1 MEAQRYQVTQ
11 DDQDYIVSVAV
22 IGDKITLEC
31 QDNNTPSTPIYGK
44 DYTLYELRQYSKIFN
59 YTNSVMD
66 VENEIIN
73 AIESH
78 KVSISNQGNIIEII
92 FDFEYN
98 SISQELTF
106 QLPLQTQ
113 KPIQNMSITPITPME
128 NQPIYKDITIPS
140 YQAPVVVQGNDF
152 ADCTYSTKGPGVV
165 QEDDYPDCTYSTKGP
180 GLYQYQQPVIQ
191 AQIGCGCP
199 MDHDR
204 IDKIEIDSNLM
215 KNEHDKLRQRLN
227 NLKANIHLIK
237 KKTND
242 IRTENGILNM
252 KTLELKKQ
260 YKDLLEAEAYLIAEN
275 DELKK
280 ENHELVLRKNE
291 LGFYIVEHHDHD
303 NVREV
308 NIPLEHKSRRP
319 TNVSKREKKLGGGYT
334 SSNVNNFGQNTLDQP
349 YSSTNLGSMN

>member
-31 QDNNTPSTPIYGK
+31 QDNNIPSTPIYGK
-44 DYTLYELRQYSKIFN
+44 DYTLYELRSYSKIFN
-59 YTNSVMD
+59 YTQSVMD
-66 VENEIIN
+66 VQNEIVN
-73 AIESH
+73 AIENH

-92 FDFEYN
+92 FDLEYN

-113 KPIQNMSITPITPME
+113 NPIQNVEMAQINPIETVE
-128 NQPIYKDITIPS
+128 TQPIYKDITPPS
-140 YQAPVVVQGNDF
+140 YQTPVVVQG
-152 ADCTYSTKGPGVV
+152 
-165 QEDDYPDCTYSTKGP
+165 DDYPDCTYSTKGP
-180 GLYQYQQPVIQ
+180 EVYQPVVQ
-191 AQIGCGCP
+191 TQIGCGCP

-204 IDKIEIDSNLM
+204 IDKIEFDSNIIR
-215 KNEHDKLRQRLN
+215 NEHDRLRERLN
-227 NLKANIHLIK
+227 NLKSNIHLIK

-275 DELKK
+275 DELRK

-291 LGFYIVEHHDHD
+291 LGFYINDHHDHD
-303 NVREV
+303 MVREV
-308 NIPLEHKSRRP
+308 NLPMEHKSRRP
-319 TNVSKREKKLGGGYT
+319 TNVSKREKRLGRGYT
-334 SSNVNNFGQNTLDQP
+334 SSANNNYGQNSLDQP
-349 YSSTNLGSMN
+349 YSSTNLGGKSFY

>member
-11 DDQDYIVSVAV
+11 DDQDYIVAVAV

-31 QDNNTPSTPIYGK
+31 QDNNIPSNPIYGK
-44 DYTLYELRQYSKIFN
+44 DYTLYELRSYSKIFD
-59 YTNSVMD
+59 YTQSVMD
-66 VENEIIN
+66 VQNEIIN
-73 AIESH
+73 AIENH

-113 KPIQNMSITPITPME
+113 KPIQNVAITPITPVVE
-128 NQPIYKDITIPS
+128 SQPIYKDVTIPS
-140 YQAPVVVQGNDF
+140 YQTPVIVQD
-152 ADCTYSTKGPGVV
+152 
-165 QEDDYPDCTYSTKGP
+165 DDYPDCTYSTKGP
-180 GLYQYQQPVIQ
+180 EIYQPAIQ
-191 AQIGCGCP
+191 TQIGCGCP

-204 IDKIEIDSNLM
+204 IDKIEIDSNFM
-215 KNEHDKLRQRLN
+215 RNEHEKLRQRLN
-227 NLKANIHLIK
+227 DLKMNIHVIK
-237 KKTND
+237 KKTNE

-260 YKDLLEAEAYLIAEN
+260 YKDLLEAESYLIAEN
-275 DELKK
+275 DELRK

-291 LGFYIVEHHDHD
+291 LGFYIVDHHDHD

-308 NIPLEHKSRRP
+308 NIPMEHKSRRP

-334 SSNVNNFGQNTLDQP
+334 SSSNNNYGQNSLDQP
-349 YSSTNLGSMN
+349 YSSANLGSMNKNFY

>member
-31 QDNNTPSTPIYGK
+31 QDNNMPSNPIYGK
-44 DYTLYELRQYSKIFN
+44 DYTLNELHQYSKIFD
-59 YTNSVMD
+59 YTPSVMD
-66 VENEIIN
+66 VENEIVN
-73 AIESH
+73 AIENH

-113 KPIQNMSITPITPME
+113 KPIQNFAVAPITPME
-128 NQPIYKDITIPS
+128 SQPIYKDITIPN
-140 YQAPVVVQGNDF
+140 YQNPVI
-152 ADCTYSTKGPGVV
+152 V
-165 QEDDYPDCTYSTKGP
+165 QEDDAPDCTYSTKGP
-180 GLYQYQQPVIQ
+180 QLYQYQTEVQT
-191 AQIGCGCP
+191 QIGCGCP

-204 IDKIEIDSNLM
+204 IDKIEFDSNLIR
-215 KNEHDKLRQRLN
+215 NEHEQLRQRLN
-227 NLKANIHLIK
+227 GLKTNIHLIK
-237 KKTND
+237 KKTSD
-242 IRTENGILNM
+242 IKTENGILNM

-275 DELKK
+275 DELRK
-280 ENHELVLRKNE
+280 ENHELLLRKNE
-291 LGFYIVEHHDHD
+291 LGFYIVDHHDHD

-308 NIPLEHKSRRP
+308 NIPMEHKSRRP

-334 SSNVNNFGQNTLDQP
+334 SSFNNNYGQNELDQP
-349 YSSTNLGSMN
+349 YSSTNLGNMKNFY

>member
-31 QDNNTPSTPIYGK
+31 QDNNLPSTPIYGK
-44 DYTLYELRQYSKIFN
+44 DYTLYELRSYSKIFN
-59 YTNSVMD
+59 YTQSVMD
-66 VENEIIN
+66 VENEITN
-73 AIESH
+73 AIENH

-106 QLPLQTQ
+106 QLPLQTEN
-113 KPIQNMSITPITPME
+113 PIENNAITPMAPME
-128 NQPIYKDITIPS
+128 SQPIYKDINFPN
-140 YQAPVVVQGNDF
+140 YQTPV
-152 ADCTYSTKGPGVV
+152 VV
-165 QEDDYPDCTYSTKGP
+165 QEDDYPDCTYSTKGQV
-180 GLYQYQQPVIQ
+180 LYQPVVGT
-191 AQIGCGCP
+191 QIGCGCP

-204 IDKIEIDSNLM
+204 IDKIEIDTNFM
-215 KNEHDKLRQRLN
+215 RNEHERLRQRLN
-227 NLKANIHLIK
+227 DLKTNIHLIK
-237 KKTND
+237 KKTNE

-260 YKDLLEAEAYLIAEN
+260 YKDLLEAESYLIAEN
-275 DELKK
+275 DELRK

-291 LGFYIVEHHDHD
+291 LGFYIVDHHDHD

-334 SSNVNNFGQNTLDQP
+334 SSSNNNYGQNSLDQP
-349 YSSTNLGSMN
+349 YSSANLGSMNKNFY

>member
-1 MEAQRYQVTQ
+1 M
-11 DDQDYIVSVAV
+11 I
-22 IGDKITLEC
+22 
-31 QDNNTPSTPIYGK
+31 
-44 DYTLYELRQYSKIFN
+44 
-59 YTNSVMD
+59 
-66 VENEIIN
+66 
-73 AIESH
+73 
-78 KVSISNQGNIIEII
+78 SISNQGNIIEII

-113 KPIQNMSITPITPME
+113 KPVQNIAITPITPIE
-128 NQPIYKDITIPS
+128 SQPIYKDITTPN
-140 YQAPVVVQGNDF
+140 YQTPVIVQEDDY
-152 ADCTYSTKGPGVV
+152 ADCTYSTKGPEIYQPVV
-165 QEDDYPDCTYSTKGP
+165 QT
-180 GLYQYQQPVIQ
+180 
-191 AQIGCGCP
+191 QIGCGCP

-204 IDKIEIDSNLM
+204 IDKIEIDNNFM
-215 KNEHDKLRQRLN
+215 RNEHEKLRQRLN
-227 NLKANIHLIK
+227 DLKMNIHVIK
-237 KKTND
+237 KKTNE

-275 DELKK
+275 DDLRK

-291 LGFYIVEHHDHD
+291 LGFYIVDHHDHD

-334 SSNVNNFGQNTLDQP
+334 SSNNNYGQNSLDQP
-349 YSSTNLGSMN
+349 YSSTNLGNMNKNIY